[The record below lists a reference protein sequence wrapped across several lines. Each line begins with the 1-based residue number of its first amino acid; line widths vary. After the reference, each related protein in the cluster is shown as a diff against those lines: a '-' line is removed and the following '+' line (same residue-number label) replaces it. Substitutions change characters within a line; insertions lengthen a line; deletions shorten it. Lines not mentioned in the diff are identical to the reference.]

1 MIRKGIRPGFRL
13 GLDRPGSPDRFRQVL
28 PLRRSWVAIIL
39 LAIFDIVFLIPAIT
53 TFQQAVELWT
63 RPDDLFN
70 LVAALF
76 ITFWLI
82 GWSFAPLIMTSIL
95 VFLVFGRE
103 VIKANPGRVEQFFG
117 VPLLGLIVTYDPS
130 KMRNLRLEIPP
141 KKSGK
146 SWRGPH
152 AAFDYGANSGEFGS
166 NLTQADVER
175 IRSQIEMATGVSI
188 RRGDALPEDTQD
200 DWGPDKLTEAL
211 GEEPQAM
218 GIEHAGDSA
227 PVSLSSP
234 SALILIAA
242 NLVPV
247 IGALFW
253 DWNLGQVLVLYWA
266 ESAIIGFYN
275 LCKIIVIGKYM
286 AILAGPFFL
295 SHFGAFMAVHFL
307 FLYTLFIKGPEG
319 WNSGSSLV
327 EVWAMFRALA
337 PALIAL
343 FLSHGYSFL
352 VNFIGRKE
360 YASRT
365 IQTQMSEP
373 YGRIIFMHLVII
385 FGGGL
390 ALVLGEPTPVLIIV
404 IALKIWFDLRAHRK
418 QREDPGP
425 DKPTE
430 HSN

>member
-1 MIRKGIRPGFRL
+1 MIRKGIRPRFRL
-13 GLDRPGSPDRFRQVL
+13 GFDLPGQQNRFRREL
-28 PLRRSWVAIIL
+28 PFKRTWVAIII

-63 RPDDLFN
+63 KPDDLFN

-76 ITFWLI
+76 ITFWLV
-82 GWSFAPLIMTSIL
+82 GWSVAPLLMTAIL
-95 VFLVFGRE
+95 AFLLFGRE
-103 VIKANPGRVEQFFG
+103 VITANPGRVDQFFG
-117 VPLLGLIVTYDPS
+117 VPFLGLWVQYDPA
-130 KMRNLRLEIPP
+130 KMRNLRLEIPA

-152 AAFDYGANSGEFGS
+152 GAFDYGANTGEFGS
-166 NLTQADVER
+166 NLSETEVAR
-175 IRSQIEMATGVSI
+175 IKNQIEMAAGTTI
-188 RRGDALPEDTQD
+188 RSGDATDADLQG
-200 DWGPDKLTEAL
+200 DWAPDKLTSAL
-211 GEEPQAM
+211 GDTPQEAVTLPKSQ
-218 GIEHAGDSA
+218 AA
-227 PVSLSSP
+227 PVTLASP
-234 SALILIAA
+234 SSLILIIA

-247 IGALFW
+247 VGAVFW
-253 DWNLGQVLVLYWA
+253 NWDLGHVLVLYWA

-275 LCKIIVIGKYM
+275 LCKIIVIGKYL

-295 SHFGAFMAVHFL
+295 AHFGAFMAVHFL
-307 FLYTLFIKGPEG
+307 FIYTIFIKGPEG
-319 WNSGSSLV
+319 WNSGTELGDV
-327 EVWAMFRALA
+327 AKMFAALA

-352 VNFIGRKE
+352 VNFLGRKE
-360 YASRT
+360 HASRT

-404 IALKIWFDLRAHRK
+404 IALKIWFDLRSHLK
-418 QREDPGP
+418 QREKG
-425 DKPTE
+425 
-430 HSN
+430 